1 MALYRVGH
9 SDSQETFR
17 KMASYIAVHRG
28 KTVVIHVPGEV
39 LDKEFVLFESLV
51 QDIIL
56 LKTLG
61 INIVLVAGCRP
72 QV

>member
-1 MALYRVGH
+1 
-9 SDSQETFR
+9 
-17 KMASYIAVHRG
+17 MASYIAVHRG